1 MPRILFL
8 LGIAASSIGVTLSA
22 QTPDA
27 AEIMR
32 RVSENVGRAEAAR
45 AAWVY
50 DQDVFV
56 RLKRANGKLAREE
69 SRQYAVA
76 PAEKGADR
84 KLVKVEGKIL
94 EGKKE
99 TAYSEA
105 GYRQKDVDIDGA
117 IVDSL
122 AREVM
127 WREDSMG
134 LMGYWDPLE
143 SKNLDKYAYK
153 LEGEERYH
161 DYDVYRITFREK
173 EDEWEGEAL
182 IERNEFQPV
191 LVTSAWTGKVPTG
204 VTIALGTNVKQIGA
218 KITYKRF
225 DKDVWFP
232 VLCGGELKL
241 RVLFLYARTIAFS
254 AANRDFRKADVQ
266 SSIEFGTEVPAPRN

>member
-1 MPRILFL
+1 MKPLVVL
-8 LGIAASSIGVTLSA
+8 LWVGVTWIAPALSA

-69 SRQYAVA
+69 SRQYTVA
-76 PAEKGADR
+76 PTEKGAQR

-99 TAYSEA
+99 VAYSEA
-105 GYRQKDVDIDGA
+105 GYRQKDADIDGA
-117 IVDSL
+117 LVDTF
-122 AREVM
+122 AREIM
-127 WREDSMG
+127 WRRNSVGPM
-134 LMGYWDPLE
+134 
-143 SKNLDKYAYK
+143 
-153 LEGEERYH
+153 
-161 DYDVYRITFREK
+161 VYRITFREK
-173 EDEWEGEAL
+173 GDAWEGEAP

-191 LVTSAWTGKVPTG
+191 LVTSAWTGKVPAA
-204 VTIALGTNVKQIGA
+204 VT
-218 KITYKRF
+218 TYKRF

-232 VLCGGELKL
+232 VRTGGELKL
-241 RVLFLYARTIAFS
+241 RVLFLCARTIAFS
-254 AANRDFRKADVQ
+254 AANRDFRKTD
-266 SSIEFGTEVPAPRN
+266 EFSEP